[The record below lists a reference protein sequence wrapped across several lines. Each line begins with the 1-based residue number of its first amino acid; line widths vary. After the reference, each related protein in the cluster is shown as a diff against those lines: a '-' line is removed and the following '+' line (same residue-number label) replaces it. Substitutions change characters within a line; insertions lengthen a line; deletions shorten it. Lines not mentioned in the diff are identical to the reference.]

1 MKHLYVVDHFVPF
14 PQSEYGG
21 IWNVVADDDEQ
32 CFDIIVCEDDDLNL
46 GCYTQLRENIRKA
59 DKYALVDEVESK
71 VVSSFLT

>member
-1 MKHLYVVDHFVPF
+1 MKHLYIVDHFVPF

-21 IWNVVADDDEQ
+21 VWNVVADNDEQ
-32 CFDIIVCEDDDLNL
+32 CFDIIVCDDDDLNI
-46 GCYTQLRENIRKA
+46 GCYTRLRENIKKA